1 MARNQLN
8 VIFKLWNKPKR
19 NKKKGVEKNTELVD
33 RDSVVLVNV
42 QLSTTNRIVLRSKKE
57 IAALR
62 VGFKLEGSK
71 LVYTDPS
78 PGVAV

>member
-8 VIFKLWNKPKR
+8 VIFKLWNKPKG

-42 QLSTTNRIVLRSKKE
+42 TLTKTNRIDFRSKKQ
-57 IAALR
+57 IAELR
-62 VGFKLEGSK
+62 VGFKMEGSK